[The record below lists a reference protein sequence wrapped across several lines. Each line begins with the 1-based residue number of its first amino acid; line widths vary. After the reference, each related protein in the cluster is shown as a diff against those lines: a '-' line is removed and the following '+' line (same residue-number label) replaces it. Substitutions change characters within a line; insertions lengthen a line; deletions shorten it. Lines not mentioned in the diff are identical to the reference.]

1 MTTLYVAMEGEVLTL
16 TDQGGGWRTG
26 THLAGLSPQ
35 SLAVDQKQPTRLYCG
50 TSGQGLYVSE
60 DAGSSWRPVGHGID
74 HDDVTALA
82 SGPGEGV
89 LYAGTEP
96 SAVYRSEDT
105 GQSWQ
110 ELTGLA
116 DLPSASEWSFPPR
129 PHTHHVRAIA
139 VDPAHPE
146 LIYVCIE
153 AGALV
158 RSPDAGV
165 SWEDRRP
172 DGPRDTHE
180 LSVHPGAPGRL
191 YSAAGD
197 GYFES
202 FDYGHSWQR
211 LVEGLSHRYL
221 WSVAVDA
228 EDPETMVASAA
239 HGPRQAHVS
248 GSAESALYRRT
259 GGGDWQQCRQG
270 LPEPEGTLASLVATG
285 EEPGMFYV
293 ASNRGLYRSGGAG
306 QSWERLQIEWP
317 ERYQSQHPR
326 ALAVVG

>member
-1 MTTLYVAMEGEVLTL
+1 MTTLYVAMEGELLTL
-16 TDQGGGWRTG
+16 TDEGGGWRPG

-35 SLAVDQKQPTRLYCG
+35 SLAVDQKQPGRLYCG
-50 TSGQGLYVSE
+50 TSGQGVYVSE
-60 DAGSSWRPVGHGID
+60 DAGSSWQPVGYGID

-82 SGPGEGV
+82 YAPSEGV
-89 LYAGTEP
+89 IYAGTEP
-96 SAVYRSEDT
+96 SAVFRSDEA
-105 GQSWQ
+105 GKRWQ
-110 ELTGLA
+110 QLEGLTN
-116 DLPSASEWSFPPR
+116 LPSASEWSFPPR
-129 PHTHHVRAIA
+129 PHTHHVRALA
-139 VDPAHPE
+139 ADPAYPE

-158 RSPDAGV
+158 RSPDAGE

-180 LSVHPGAPGRL
+180 LIVHSKAPGRL

-202 FDYGHSWQR
+202 FDHGQSWTR
-211 LVEGLSHRYL
+211 SMEGLSHRYL

-239 HGPRQAHVS
+239 HGPRQAHVT
-248 GSAESALYRRT
+248 GNAESALYHRT
-259 GGGDWQQCRQG
+259 GRGDWRQCRQG
-270 LPEPEGTLASLVATG
+270 LPEPEGMLVPVVAAG
-285 EEPGMFYV
+285 EEPGVFYA
-293 ASNRGLYRSGGAG
+293 ASNHGLYSSEDAG
-306 QSWERLQIEWP
+306 EIWEQLDIYWP
-317 ERYQSQHPR
+317 ERYLSQHPG